1 MVERWTGGV
10 KIIFRGD
17 QAWVQVVGSA
27 GGRADVILDG
37 LRALLTV
44 SVRDFLLSCREDGGW
59 GVGTYVARCIT
70 NHSIY
75 DCDVFRSFFHL
86 YNPYEPSESE
96 KNFIRNISP
105 SGTGSID

>member
-1 MVERWTGGV
+1 M
-10 KIIFRGD
+10 
-17 QAWVQVVGSA
+17 GSA
-27 GGRADVILDG
+27 GGSDDVILDG

-44 SVRDFLLSCREDGGW
+44 SVRDFVLSCREWGGR

-96 KNFIRNISP
+96 KNFIVTHSL
-105 SGTGSID
+105 SGEGSIDKP

>member
-10 KIIFRGD
+10 KIIFRGE

-27 GGRADVILDG
+27 GGSDDVILDG

-44 SVRDFLLSCREDGGW
+44 SVRDFVLSAASGGGW
-59 GVGTYVARCIT
+59 GFGTYVARCIT

-96 KNFIRNISP
+96 KKLIV
-105 SGTGSID
+105 TDMLTQE